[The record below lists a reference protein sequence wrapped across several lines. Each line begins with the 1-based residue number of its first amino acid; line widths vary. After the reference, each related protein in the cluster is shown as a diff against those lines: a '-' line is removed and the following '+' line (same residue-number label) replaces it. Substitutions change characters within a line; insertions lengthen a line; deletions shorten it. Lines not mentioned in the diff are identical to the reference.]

1 MIDVFGLSW
10 SATTIAT
17 PVINTDPMSNKQ
29 WITMGVRF
37 AIEMDGKVWE
47 KDGWDS
53 VEIKTYSY
61 GEKQG
66 HWIDLGNNFKQ
77 AYSQALK
84 KAVTQIGIALYLYFG
99 EGGLPDE
106 LDPMPDNLITFS
118 NNELPP
124 SSPSWGAGAIDPPEE
139 INRSFQEV
147 PQYKE
152 EIPDDL
158 FASSNN
164 EIGTGVGYT
173 SGPGA
178 PVTATAMMQIE
189 SEDERPSTFMIN
201 AIKMGIND
209 EIKSGKIQEPIE
221 EFIQNITGLPNL
233 DKLNK
238 SQAQAVLDHLV
249 AMRKGV

>member
-1 MIDVFGLSW
+1 MAGKNPPKRNNEHLETIKKLCEHFEPEAIHSVPGPGGKNYDYAKAHYVIKRLIDVFGLSW

-152 EIPDDL
+152 ER
-158 FASSNN
+158 
-164 EIGTGVGYT
+164 G
-173 SGPGA
+173 
-178 PVTATAMMQIE
+178 
-189 SEDERPSTFMIN
+189 RIN
-201 AIKMGIND
+201 
-209 EIKSGKIQEPIE
+209 
-221 EFIQNITGLPNL
+221 
-233 DKLNK
+233 KLIW
-238 SQAQAVLDHLV
+238 
-249 AMRKGV
+249 